1 MENSSS
7 FSISPS
13 QHDGYLADS
22 EENADLS
29 SLQAQIQQVR
39 NEAKR
44 QQKRRKEERG
54 EGSRKESKGTQERRT
69 QEERQKKKKESKGRK
84 ETGERK
90 INVYSRRSRH
100 RVLALTLRIH
110 NCFNILANT
119 KRIQLAAIQNK

>member
-7 FSISPS
+7 FSISPT
-13 QHDGYLADS
+13 QHDGYVADS

-29 SLQAQIQQVR
+29 SLQAQIQQAR

-44 QQKRRKEERG
+44 QQKRKEEGG
-54 EGSRKESKGTQERRT
+54 EGRRKESKGTQERGT
-69 QEERQKKKKESKGRK
+69 QEERQKKRKESKGRK

-100 RVLALTLRIH
+100 RVLALTLRIP
-110 NCFNILANT
+110 
-119 KRIQLAAIQNK
+119 